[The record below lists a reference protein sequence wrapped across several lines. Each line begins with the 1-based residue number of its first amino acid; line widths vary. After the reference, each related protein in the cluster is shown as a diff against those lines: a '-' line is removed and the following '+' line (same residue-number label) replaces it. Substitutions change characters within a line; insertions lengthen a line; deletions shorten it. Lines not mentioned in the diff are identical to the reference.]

1 MRLSCRA
8 FSKKLA
14 HTHVKDRS
22 DIRYPRVKPQRDFI
36 ATLSP
41 RSLTTVSA
49 SATSATRQVPPH
61 MASVAVTFLPEQ

>member
-22 DIRYPRVKPQRDFI
+22 DIRYPHVKPQRDFI
-36 ATLSP
+36 ATVADHGFGFSDVGDKASSTSYGKRCRDFSP
-41 RSLTTVSA
+41 
-49 SATSATRQVPPH
+49 
-61 MASVAVTFLPEQ
+61 